1 MQIPP
6 QHPSPEQFSLSLTES
21 FEKQKSTTLP
31 LLQSDA
37 DIEHPYQS
45 NFVLPME
52 TRNESS
58 HSATRHLP
66 VLRTQQRTQLH
77 YNEANPPRKMAR
89 TKSPSQKIP
98 RSNHNQHEN
107 ENQTVPSEQQL
118 FETDENGNPKICFSY
133 RTMEKQYEKDTLRM
147 LERIQKSRSFEL
159 QQQQQQPKNN
169 QYISQR
175 STSLKEFATTSHE
188 TSEDYHLHYD
198 TGFYI
203 GDDSYENDYNDHY
216 HQDQLQDNQDQ
227 FEEEQE
233 IFELDLWRPHFL
245 STFL

>member
-21 FEKQKSTTLP
+21 FEKQKSTTWP

-37 DIEHPYQS
+37 DIEQS
-45 NFVLPME
+45 RYLPME
-52 TRNESS
+52 ARNESS

-66 VLRTQQRTQLH
+66 VLRPQQRTQFH
-77 YNEANPPRKMAR
+77 NNEANPPRKMAR

-98 RSNHNQHEN
+98 RSNHNQIEN
-107 ENQTVPSEQQL
+107 ERHNVPSEQQL

-159 QQQQQQPKNN
+159 QQQQQQPNNN
-169 QYISQR
+169 QYLSER
-175 STSLKEFATTSHE
+175 STSLKEFATNTHE

-216 HQDQLQDNQDQ
+216 HQDEIQDNQDQ